1 MYKYYQ
7 PNKKDLK
14 DKYGDCTI
22 RALSKAL
29 NYTWLEAYD
38 IVQPFE
44 REQQCPFPCLTL
56 DLYKELPSTVKMHI
70 KNNSI
75 KVPKGSKRP
84 TVESFA
90 KKNKKGTYICR
101 VANHFVTIVDGNWYD
116 TWDCGYCSLYGYY
129 TKGSD

>member
-56 DLYKELPSTVKMHI
+56 DLYKEFYKRI
-70 KNNSI
+70 GFKYNSI

-84 TVESFA
+84 TVKSFA

-116 TWDCGYCSLYGYY
+116 TWDCGHCSLYGYY
-129 TKGSD
+129 TKESD